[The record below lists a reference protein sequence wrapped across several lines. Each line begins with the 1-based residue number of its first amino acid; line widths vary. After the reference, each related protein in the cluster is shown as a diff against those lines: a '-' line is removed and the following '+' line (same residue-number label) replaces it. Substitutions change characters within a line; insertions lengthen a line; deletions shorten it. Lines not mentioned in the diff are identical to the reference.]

1 MKNIKDNKGM
11 SLIVFTIIIVIL
23 LVVAIGVIIYLLN
36 NPVKENVVTQN
47 PSIIQGGMTN
57 NENKVIS
64 GNLDV
69 NNQNSIE
76 NKIEINTTNIN
87 IEDYVGIWYENE
99 SLKEYSD
106 VCIDLDEDKNIL
118 VEVGIY
124 RLTTFDNLKA
134 TLNGNIITLTKNND
148 FIGTLTLGNNKIIF
162 NYSVEDLN
170 IENEKVEF
178 TYKRERTSTE
188 VLNGYDISG
197 EYTCDAAGPLKINK
211 DNTYKRSIINSGES
225 FETEKDLT
233 GTYKII
239 GNKIIFTSNNNK
251 EEIGIYEGGAIEY
264 FYKEDV
270 SAKFYPEN

>member
-11 SLIVFTIIIVIL
+11 SLIVFTIIIGIL
-23 LVVAIGVIIYLLN
+23 LVVAIGVIVYLVN
-36 NPVKENVVTQN
+36 NPVKENVLTQN
-47 PSIIQGGMTN
+47 PTGIQSNIN
-57 NENKVIS
+57 NDENNMS
-64 GNLDV
+64 SENLEI
-69 NNQNSIE
+69 NNQNSLE
-76 NKIEINTTNIN
+76 NKIEINATNIN
-87 IEDYVGIWYENE
+87 IEDYVGIWYEKE

-134 TLNGNIITLTKNND
+134 TLNGNIITLTKNNA
-148 FIGTLTLGNNKIIF
+148 FIGTLTLDNNKIIF

-197 EYTCDAAGPLKINK
+197 EYTCDAAGSLKINK

-251 EEIGIYEGGAIEY
+251 EEIAIYENGAIEY
-264 FYKEDV
+264 FFEEDV
-270 SAKFYPEN
+270 YAKFYPKN

>member
-1 MKNIKDNKGM
+1 MKLKDNKGM
-11 SLIVFTIIIVIL
+11 SLILFTIIILIL
-23 LVVAIGVIIYLLN
+23 LIVSIGVIVYLLN
-36 NPVKENVVTQN
+36 NPVKENVLTQN
-47 PSIIQGGMTN
+47 PTSIQSNMN
-57 NENKVIS
+57 SDENKMLS
-64 GNLDV
+64 ENLDI
-69 NNQNSIE
+69 NNQNSVE
-76 NKIEINTTNIN
+76 NKIEINATNIN
-87 IEDYVGIWYENE
+87 IEDYVGIWYETE

-106 VCIDLDEDKNIL
+106 VCIDLDENKNIL

-134 TLNGNIITLTKNND
+134 TLNDNIITLTKNND
-148 FIGTLTLGNNKIIF
+148 FIGTLTLDNNKIIF

-170 IENEKVEF
+170 IKNEKVEF

-188 VLNGYDISG
+188 VLNGYDIAGTYTSDSG
-197 EYTCDAAGPLKINK
+197 NLELKK
-211 DNTYKRSIINSGES
+211 DNTYSRDIGNYSSD
-225 FETEKDLT
+225 ETEKDFN
-233 GTYKII
+233 GIYKII

>member
-1 MKNIKDNKGM
+1 MKIKENKGM
-11 SLIVFTIIIVIL
+11 SLTVFTIIIVIL
-23 LVVAIGVIIYLLN
+23 LVVAIGVIVYLVN
-36 NPVKENVVTQN
+36 NPVKENVLTQN
-47 PSIIQGGMTN
+47 PTSIQSNIN
-57 NENKVIS
+57 SDDNKMLS
-64 GNLDV
+64 ENLDV
-69 NNQNSIE
+69 NNQNSVE

-106 VCIDLDEDKNIL
+106 VCIDLDEDKNIF

-148 FIGTLTLGNNKIIF
+148 LIGTLTLDNHKIIF

-188 VLNGYDISG
+188 VLNGYDITG
-197 EYTCDAAGPLKINK
+197 TYTSDAAGPLKIMH
-211 DNTYKRSIINSGES
+211 I
-225 FETEKDLT
+225 
-233 GTYKII
+233 
-239 GNKIIFTSNNNK
+239 
-251 EEIGIYEGGAIEY
+251 
-264 FYKEDV
+264 
-270 SAKFYPEN
+270 